1 MNSENN
7 KTSDPNTLLLNIS
20 NKTDLKRSDNYVVLL
35 NLSSYY
41 TWQNIEKSHKNNEF
55 KISGLEWSGMKY
67 LNYVIDHIL
76 YQIFKTSWSI
86 SSKSLKY
93 LQIIFQQE

>member
-7 KTSDPNTLLLNIS
+7 KTSDPNTLLLNLS
-20 NKTDLKRSDNYVVLL
+20 NKTDLKRSDNYVALL

-55 KISGLEWSGMKY
+55 KISVKWNEVFELPDRSY
-67 LNYVIDHIL
+67 
-76 YQIFKTSWSI
+76 
-86 SSKSLKY
+86 SLSN
-93 LQIIFQQE
+93 I